1 MSMKWQFPKFDHRWR
16 AMCSKEPQ
24 TNNNNLNLGINTHNI
39 HTRADLKQSQPGQQT
54 SKKMGQSFP
63 INQHSQNPPHLEPMS
78 SQSEVVCSKVTQSF
92 IKPILIITTDQN
104 HSWSDST
111 LIKIQR
117 GECISLQSKMP
128 PQSTHRWRW
137 NTSAT
142 LNFSTQS
149 QVEMDQI

>member
-63 INQHSQNPPHLEPMS
+63 INQHSQKPPHLEPMS

-92 IKPILIITTDQN
+92 IKPIKLLQR
-104 HSWSDST
+104 
-111 LIKIQR
+111 IKI
-117 GECISLQSKMP
+117 IHDPTPHSLRYREGTPGIASHSNPRCLRSQHIDGVETA
-128 PQSTHRWRW
+128 QQHST
-137 NTSAT
+137 SP
-142 LNFSTQS
+142 LNHK
-149 QVEMDQI
+149 